1 MRNQEGG
8 NSTRVSAREQTEA
21 DEIEAQEIEA
31 QEIEFDLVAGWTE
44 DAVRELGPEYAIP
57 AGCRGSGSP
66 SDLAWLAEALQ
77 VGPDTRVADVGSGVG
92 GPAAWLAGHFGPQPV
107 CAEPMR
113 GAAAAGQ
120 RLFGLPT
127 VVAAAE
133 ALPLRSGAF
142 DAVECLGVLCTVPR
156 PQRPAVLRELRRV
169 LEPEGDLG
177 LLVFVARGPLAG
189 PLPEGNDFP
198 TEEALTALLAENG
211 FTVVQ
216 TMESDGLAQAP
227 VAWQERAD
235 AVDDLLARHHGD
247 DPRWQRAQQQTAR
260 ISRLIG
266 GGHVRPLLVHA
277 RAAGSYGSTIR

>member
-1 MRNQEGG
+1 
-8 NSTRVSAREQTEA
+8 VSETEQTLV
-21 DEIEAQEIEA
+21 QEIDA

-92 GPAAWLAGHFGPQPV
+92 GPAAWLADHFGPQPV

-169 LEPEGDLG
+169 LRPEGDLG
-177 LLVFVARGPLAG
+177 LLVFVSRGPQGDETLPC

-198 TEEALTALLAENG
+198 TEEALIAVLAETG
-211 FTVVQ
+211 FTVAQ
-216 TMESDGLAQAP
+216 SMESDGLAQTP

-235 AVDDLLARHHGD
+235 AVDDLMARRHGD

-277 RAAGSYGSTIR
+277 RVAG

>member
-1 MRNQEGG
+1 
-8 NSTRVSAREQTEA
+8 VSAPEQSPGR
-21 DEIEAQEIEA
+21 QNEA
-31 QEIEFDLVAGWTE
+31 QEIEFDLLATWTE

-66 SDLAWLAEALQ
+66 ADLAWLAEALQ
-77 VGPDTRVADVGSGVG
+77 VGPDTRVVDVGSGVG
-92 GPAAWLAGHFGPQPV
+92 GPAAWLADHFGPQPV
-107 CAEPMR
+107 CVEPMP

-127 VVAAAE
+127 VVAGAE

-142 DAVECLGVLCTVPR
+142 DAAECLGVLCTIPR
-156 PQRPAVLRELRRV
+156 SKRPEVVRELRRV
-169 LEPEGDLG
+169 LRRGGDLG
-177 LLVFVARGPLAG
+177 LLVFVARGSQGNEALPP

-198 TEEALTALLAENG
+198 TEDALHALLHDAG

-216 TMESDGLAQAP
+216 GMESDGLAQAP

-235 AVDDLLARHHGD
+235 AVDDLLARRHGD
-247 DPRWQRAQQQTAR
+247 DPRWQRAEEQTAR

-277 RAAGSYGSTIR
+277 RATSRHASPR